1 MTTAERSAERSADP
15 DLAEL
20 ETVTAQLAAAERLA
34 AALRE
39 WRDRLLIE
47 QAAAGKPHADLGAAA
62 DLTVQGVGKVTRR
75 AGLGRYRPRS
85 GANDGL
91 GWRSGPRFARLL
103 RGRAGSRVLSGA
115 ASGDAGSAK
124 RGTRSRPARRPRE
137 LVRPS
142 RPSGAT
148 RPCRGEPSS

>member
-75 AGLGRYRPRS
+75 AGLGRYRPRTGQNDALPAPRPVMP
-85 GANDGL
+85 GA
-91 GWRSGPRFARLL
+91 RSG
-103 RGRAGSRVLSGA
+103 
-115 ASGDAGSAK
+115 
-124 RGTRSRPARRPRE
+124 
-137 LVRPS
+137 
-142 RPSGAT
+142 
-148 RPCRGEPSS
+148 